1 MLDKIKAVFTTKK
14 NKPGETGPASA
25 FGASDNI
32 KYRKYRNRMSTR
44 NKSQALSKEQW
55 KKTGMPEG

>member
-1 MLDKIKAVFTTKK
+1 MLDKIKKIFKTEK
-14 NKPGETGPASA
+14 NKPGEAGAHSA
-25 FGASDNI
+25 FGAADNI

-55 KKTGMPEG
+55 HRNGRPEG